1 MNHHSRSAL
10 HPESSKKRP
19 SSRLL
24 WICLLIAAL
33 GFGLTAFASDIDADL
48 EIADASN
55 GAKPSGNQPPDTS
68 SSSPMLALGVGDA
81 VSVQVYGRPEL
92 TTTTYVSDD
101 GTIPVPLAGNVN
113 VAGMSPA
120 KAGQR
125 VATALREGKYL
136 INPQVTIFLVQFRS
150 QQVSVL
156 GAVRSPGRF
165 PVESKTTVL
174 DVLALAGGTTEGGS
188 DRVVLLRPDRSGTLI
203 RYPID
208 LKGLS
213 GQNTPV
219 PTLTLKGG
227 DSIFVPP
234 ADQFYVDGEVNS
246 PNMYRLEPG
255 MTVAQAMSRGGGI
268 TPRGSSRRIEIK
280 RRNPDGSYLTRDGN
294 LSDAVQ
300 ANDVIRVKERFF

>member
-1 MNHHSRSAL
+1 
-10 HPESSKKRP
+10 
-19 SSRLL
+19 
-24 WICLLIAAL
+24 
-33 GFGLTAFASDIDADL
+33 
-48 EIADASN
+48 
-55 GAKPSGNQPPDTS
+55 
-68 SSSPMLALGVGDA
+68 MLALGVGDA